1 MARRRSKQGA
11 GKTRPGKGNPRDA
24 KRHPAAKTPRRR
36 GLLARLARWAL
47 VVGIWVGV
55 AVCGVVAWYAWD
67 LPDLSRLETP
77 TRRPAVLLRTADGAV
92 LARYGQ
98 LYGGAVRFDE
108 LPGYFVQAVSAIEDR
123 RFFEHPGIDIWG
135 ILRAAVANIRAGKV
149 RQGGSTLTQQLAKN
163 LFLTPERTVRRKIQ
177 EAIVALWLEARFSK
191 RQIFEIYINRVY
203 FGSGAYGVA
212 AAARRYFGGSV
223 GDLSLFEAAVLA
235 GLLKAPSRYSPV
247 RDADAARARGNRVL
261 RAMTDTGVLTEAE
274 ARAARRT
281 PLRLREE
288 TGAGARYFA
297 DWALERAVGHIGRT
311 AHDVAI
317 RTTLDSRLQRIA
329 ERHARTLLA
338 KEGKTGRVS
347 QVAVVAMAL
356 DGAVRAMVGG
366 RVYSASQFNRATQAR
381 RQPGSAFKLFV
392 YLAGLEAG
400 LTPDSTFVDK
410 PVSVAGWRPR
420 NYDGRFRGAMSLE
433 RAFAKSINTVA
444 VQVSERVGRRRVVDA
459 ARRLGITTPIAPHPS
474 LALGASEVTLIELT
488 AAYAAVASGG
498 IAVWPYGVAVVDAVG
513 GKRLYRRSGGPQ
525 ARVIAE
531 DRARALRRML
541 REVVR
546 GGTGRAARFGRGEAG
561 KTGTSQGFRDAW
573 FVGFAGDLVAGV
585 WVGND
590 DDRPMAKVTGGG
602 LPARIW
608 RAFMREAAPARA
620 SRPREQP
627 PPSDESPDHQD

>member
-1 MARRRSKQGA
+1 MARRQTGKQDGEGGA
-11 GKTRPGKGNPRDA
+11 NRKSGG
-24 KRHPAAKTPRRR
+24 AAKPAGRRPARRR
-36 GLLARLARWAL
+36 WLARLARWTL
-47 VVGIWVGV
+47 VLGIWIGV
-55 AVCGVVAWYAWD
+55 AAGGAIAWYAWD

-77 TRRPAVLLRTADGAV
+77 TRRPAVLLRTADGAM

-108 LPGYFVQAVSAIEDR
+108 LPGFFVEAVSSIEDR
-123 RFFEHPGIDIWG
+123 RFFDHPGIDVWG
-135 ILRAAVANIRAGKV
+135 ILRAAVANIRAGKI

-212 AAARRYFGGSV
+212 AAARRYFGGTV

-247 RDADAARARGNRVL
+247 RDADAAKERGLRVL
-261 RAMTDTGVLTEAE
+261 RSMVDAGKLTEAE

-281 PLRLREE
+281 PLRLRAE

-297 DWALERAVGHIGRT
+297 DWALERAVGYIGRT
-311 AHDVAI
+311 SRDVEI
-317 RTTLDSRLQRIA
+317 RTTMDARLQRIA

-338 KEGKTGRVS
+338 KEEKTRRVS
-347 QVAVVAMAL
+347 QVALVAMSL

-400 LTPDSTFVDK
+400 LAPDSVFVDK
-410 PVSVAGWRPR
+410 PVRVAGWRPR
-420 NYDGRFRGAMSLE
+420 NYDGRFHGAMPLR
-433 RAFAKSINTVA
+433 RAFAQSINSVA
-444 VQVSERVGRRRVVDA
+444 VQVSERVGHRRVIDA

-488 AAYAAVASGG
+488 AAYAAVANGG
-498 IAVWPYGVAVVDAVG
+498 VAVWPYGIASVETVG
-513 GKRLYRRSGGPQ
+513 GKRLYRRTGGPQ
-525 ARVIAE
+525 ARVIE
-531 DRARALRRML
+531 KGRAQALRRML

-546 GGTGRAARFGRGEAG
+546 GGTGRAARLGGSEAG

-590 DDRPMAKVTGGG
+590 DDRPMKKVTGGG

-608 RAFMREAAPARA
+608 RAFMRDAAR
-620 SRPREQP
+620 
-627 PPSDESPDHQD
+627 

>member
-1 MARRRSKQGA
+1 MARRQTRKRRGKSVANRKA
-11 GKTRPGKGNPRDA
+11 GK
-24 KRHPAAKTPRRR
+24 AAKPGGRGRARR
-36 GLLARLARWAL
+36 GWVARLARWTL
-47 VVGIWVGV
+47 VAGIWMGV
-55 AVCGVVAWYAWD
+55 AVAGAVAWYAWD

-77 TRRPAVLLRTADGAV
+77 TRRPAVLLRTDGGAM

-98 LYGGAVRFDE
+98 LYGGAVGFDD
-108 LPGYFVQAVSAIEDR
+108 LPGYLVQAVSSIEDR
-123 RFFEHPGIDIWG
+123 RFFEHPGIDVWG
-135 ILRAAVANIRAGKV
+135 ILRAAVANIRAGKI

-223 GDLSLFEAAVLA
+223 RDLSLFEAAVLA

-247 RDADAARARGNRVL
+247 RDAEAAKERGLRVL
-261 RAMTDTGVLTEAE
+261 RAMVDAGKLTEAE

-281 PLRLREE
+281 ALRLRAE
-288 TGAGARYFA
+288 TGTGARYFA
-297 DWALERAVGHIGRT
+297 DWALERAVGYIGRT
-311 AHDVAI
+311 SQDVEI
-317 RTTLDSRLQRIA
+317 RTTMNPRLQRIA
-329 ERHARTLLA
+329 ERHVHALLA
-338 KEGKTGRVS
+338 KEEKTRRVS
-347 QVAVVAMAL
+347 QAALVAMSL

-400 LTPDSTFVDK
+400 LTPDSIFVDK

-420 NYDGRFRGAMSLE
+420 NYDGRFHGAMPLT

-444 VQVSERVGRRRVVDA
+444 VQVSERVGRRRVIDT

-474 LALGASEVTLIELT
+474 LALGASEVTLTELT
-488 AAYAAVASGG
+488 AAYAAVANGG
-498 IAVWPYGVAVVDAVG
+498 VAVWPYGIASVEAAG
-513 GKRLYRRSGGPQ
+513 GKRLYRRTGGPQ
-525 ARVIAE
+525 SRVIGK
-531 DRARALRRML
+531 DRAQALRRML

-546 GGTGRAARFGRGEAG
+546 GGTGRAARLGGSEAG
-561 KTGTSQGFRDAW
+561 KTGTSQSFRDAW

-590 DDRPMAKVTGGG
+590 DDRPMKKVTGGG

-608 RAFMREAAPARA
+608 RAFMRDAA
-620 SRPREQP
+620 S
-627 PPSDESPDHQD
+627 

>member
-1 MARRRSKQGA
+1 MARRQTGKQDGEGGA
-11 GKTRPGKGNPRDA
+11 NRKSGG
-24 KRHPAAKTPRRR
+24 AAKPGGRRPTRR
-36 GLLARLARWAL
+36 GWLARLARWTL
-47 VVGIWVGV
+47 VLGIWIGV
-55 AVCGVVAWYAWD
+55 AAGGAVAWYAWD

-77 TRRPAVLLRTADGAV
+77 TRRPAVLLRTADGAM

-108 LPGYFVQAVSAIEDR
+108 LPGFFVEAVSSIEDR
-123 RFFEHPGIDIWG
+123 RFFEHPGIDVWG
-135 ILRAAVANIRAGKV
+135 ILRAAVANIRAGKI

-177 EAIVALWLEARFSK
+177 EAIVALWLEARFTK

-212 AAARRYFGGSV
+212 AAARRYFGGTV

-247 RDADAARARGNRVL
+247 RDADAAKERGLRVL
-261 RAMTDTGVLTEAE
+261 RAMVDAGKLTEAE
-274 ARAARRT
+274 AKAALRT
-281 PLRLREE
+281 PLRLRAE
-288 TGAGARYFA
+288 TGTGARYFA
-297 DWALERAVGHIGRT
+297 DWALERAVGYIGRT
-311 AHDVAI
+311 SRDVEI
-317 RTTLDSRLQRIA
+317 RTTMNARLQRIA
-329 ERHARTLLA
+329 ERHARALLA
-338 KEGKTGRVS
+338 KEEKTRRVS
-347 QVAVVAMAL
+347 QVALVAMSL

-400 LTPDSTFVDK
+400 LAPDSVFVDK
-410 PVSVAGWRPR
+410 PVRVAGWRPR
-420 NYDGRFRGAMSLE
+420 NYDGRFHGAMPLR
-433 RAFAKSINTVA
+433 RAFAQSINSVA
-444 VQVSERVGRRRVVDA
+444 VQVSERVGRRRVIDA

-488 AAYAAVASGG
+488 AAYAAVANGG
-498 IAVWPYGVAVVDAVG
+498 VAVWPYGIASVEAVG
-513 GKRLYRRSGGPQ
+513 GKRLYRRTGGPQ
-525 ARVIAE
+525 ARVIE
-531 DRARALRRML
+531 KGRAQALRRML

-546 GGTGRAARFGRGEAG
+546 GGTGRAARLGGSEAG

-590 DDRPMAKVTGGG
+590 DDRPMKKVTGGG

-608 RAFMREAAPARA
+608 RAFMRDAAR
-620 SRPREQP
+620 
-627 PPSDESPDHQD
+627 

>member
-1 MARRRSKQGA
+1 MARRQTGKQDAEGGA
-11 GKTRPGKGNPRDA
+11 NRESGG
-24 KRHPAAKTPRRR
+24 AAKPGGRRPTRRR
-36 GLLARLARWAL
+36 WLARLARWTL
-47 VVGIWVGV
+47 VLGIWIGV
-55 AVCGVVAWYAWD
+55 AAGGAVAWYAWD

-77 TRRPAVLLRTADGAV
+77 TRRPAVLLRTADGAM

-108 LPGYFVQAVSAIEDR
+108 LPGFFVEAVSSIEDR
-123 RFFEHPGIDIWG
+123 RFFEHPGIDVWG
-135 ILRAAVANIRAGKV
+135 ILRAAVANIRAGKI

-163 LFLTPERTVRRKIQ
+163 LFLTPDRTVRRKIQ
-177 EAIVALWLEARFSK
+177 EAIVALWLEARFTK

-212 AAARRYFGGSV
+212 AAARRYFGGTV

-247 RDADAARARGNRVL
+247 RDADAAKGRGLRVL
-261 RAMTDTGVLTEAE
+261 RAMVDAGKLTEAE
-274 ARAARRT
+274 AKAARRT
-281 PLRLREE
+281 PLRLRAE
-288 TGAGARYFA
+288 TGTGARYFA
-297 DWALERAVGHIGRT
+297 DWALERAVGYIGRT
-311 AHDVAI
+311 SRDVEI
-317 RTTLDSRLQRIA
+317 RTTMDARLQRIA
-329 ERHARTLLA
+329 EHHARTLLA
-338 KEGKTGRVS
+338 KEEKTRRVS
-347 QVAVVAMAL
+347 QVALVAMSL

-400 LTPDSTFVDK
+400 LAPDSVFVDK
-410 PVSVAGWRPR
+410 PVRVAGWRPR
-420 NYDGRFRGAMSLE
+420 NYDGRFHGAMPLR
-433 RAFAKSINTVA
+433 RAFAQSINSVA
-444 VQVSERVGRRRVVDA
+444 VQVSERVGRRRVIDA

-488 AAYAAVASGG
+488 AAYAAVANGG
-498 IAVWPYGVAVVDAVG
+498 IAVWPYGIASVEAVG
-513 GKRLYRRSGGPQ
+513 GKRLYRRTGGPQ
-525 ARVIAE
+525 ARVIE
-531 DRARALRRML
+531 KGRAQALRRML

-546 GGTGRAARFGRGEAG
+546 GGTGRAARLGGSEAG

-590 DDRPMAKVTGGG
+590 DDRPMKKVTGGG

-608 RAFMREAAPARA
+608 RAFMRDAAR
-620 SRPREQP
+620 
-627 PPSDESPDHQD
+627 

>member
-1 MARRRSKQGA
+1 MARRQTGKQDGEGGA
-11 GKTRPGKGNPRDA
+11 NRKSGG
-24 KRHPAAKTPRRR
+24 AAKPAGRRPARRR
-36 GLLARLARWAL
+36 WLARLARWTL
-47 VVGIWVGV
+47 VLGIWIGV
-55 AVCGVVAWYAWD
+55 AAAGAVAWYAWD

-77 TRRPAVLLRTADGAV
+77 TRRPAVLLRTADGAM

-108 LPGYFVQAVSAIEDR
+108 LPGFFVEAVSSIEDR
-123 RFFEHPGIDIWG
+123 RFFEHPGIDVWG
-135 ILRAAVANIRAGKV
+135 ILRAAVANIRAGKI

-163 LFLTPERTVRRKIQ
+163 LFLTPDRTVRRKIQ

-212 AAARRYFGGSV
+212 AAARRYFGGTV

-247 RDADAARARGNRVL
+247 RDADAAKGRGLRVL
-261 RAMTDTGVLTEAE
+261 RSMVDAGKLTEAE
-274 ARAARRT
+274 ARAALRT
-281 PLRLREE
+281 PLRLRAE

-297 DWALERAVGHIGRT
+297 DWVLERAVGYIGRT
-311 AHDVAI
+311 SRDVEI
-317 RTTLDSRLQRIA
+317 RTTMDARLQRIA
-329 ERHARTLLA
+329 EHHARTLLA
-338 KEGKTGRVS
+338 KEEKTRRVS
-347 QVAVVAMAL
+347 QVALVAMSL

-400 LTPDSTFVDK
+400 LVPDSVFVDK
-410 PVSVAGWRPR
+410 PVRVAGWRPR
-420 NYDGRFRGAMSLE
+420 NYDGRFHGAMPLR
-433 RAFAKSINTVA
+433 RAFARSINSVA
-444 VQVSERVGRRRVVDA
+444 VQVSERAGRRRVIDA

-488 AAYAAVASGG
+488 AAYAAVANGG
-498 IAVWPYGVAVVDAVG
+498 IAVWPYGIASMEAVG
-513 GKRLYRRSGGPQ
+513 GKRLYRRTGGPQ
-525 ARVIAE
+525 ARVIE
-531 DRARALRRML
+531 KGRAQALRRML

-546 GGTGRAARFGRGEAG
+546 GGTGRAARLGGSEAG

-590 DDRPMAKVTGGG
+590 DDRPMKKVTGGG

-608 RAFMREAAPARA
+608 RAFMRDAAR
-620 SRPREQP
+620 
-627 PPSDESPDHQD
+627 

>member
-1 MARRRSKQGA
+1 MARRRSKQLG
-11 GKTRPGKGNPRDA
+11 GKGGEAAKRRSGGRTRPDRKAGDEANS
-24 KRHPAAKTPRRR
+24 AARRLAR
-36 GLLARLARWAL
+36 RLWVARLARWTL
-47 VVGIWVGV
+47 VAGIWGGV
-55 AVCGVVAWYAWD
+55 AVAGAVAWYAWD

-77 TRRPAVLLRTADGAV
+77 TRHPAALLRTADGAA

-98 LYGGAVRFDE
+98 LYGGAVRFGE
-108 LPGYFVQAVSAIEDR
+108 LPGYLVQAVSAIEDR

-163 LFLTPERTVRRKIQ
+163 LFLSPERTVRRKIQ

-212 AAARRYFGGSV
+212 AAARRYFGGTAR
-223 GDLSLFEAAVLA
+223 DLSLFEAAILA

-247 RDADAARARGNRVL
+247 RDADAAKARGLQVL
-261 RAMTDTGVLTEAE
+261 RAMVDTGDLTEAE
-274 ARAARRT
+274 AGAAQRT

-288 TGAGARYFA
+288 TGPGARYFA
-297 DWALERAVGHIGRT
+297 DWALQRAHGHVGRGPQDI
-311 AHDVAI
+311 DI
-317 RTTLDSRLQRIA
+317 RTTLDTGLQRIA
-329 ERHARTLLA
+329 ERHAEALLA
-338 KEGKTGRVS
+338 SEGTAGRVS
-347 QVAVVAMAL
+347 QVAVVAMSTK
-356 DGAVRAMVGG
+356 GAIRAMVGG
-366 RVYSASQFNRATQAR
+366 RVYSASQFNRATQAW

-400 LTPDSTFVDK
+400 LAPDDVFVDK
-410 PVSVAGWRPR
+410 PVTVAGWRPR
-420 NYDGRFRGAMSLE
+420 NYDGRYRGAMPLV
-433 RAFAKSINTVA
+433 RAFARSINTVA
-444 VQVSERVGRRRVVDA
+444 VQVSERAGRRRVIDA

-474 LALGASEVTLIELT
+474 LALGTSEVTLIELT
-488 AAYAAVASGG
+488 AAYAAVANGG
-498 IAVWPYGVAVVDAVG
+498 IAVWPYGVTAIDAVG
-513 GKRLYRRSGGPQ
+513 GARLYRRSGAP
-525 ARVIAE
+525 ASRVIAR

-546 GGTGRAARFGRGEAG
+546 SGTGRAARLGGSEGG
-561 KTGTSQGFRDAW
+561 KTGTSQSFRDAW

-590 DDRPMAKVTGGG
+590 DERPMAKVTGGA

-608 RAFMREAAPARA
+608 RALMRDAEAARAAR
-620 SRPREQP
+620 RRE
-627 PPSDESPDHQD
+627 

>member
-1 MARRRSKQGA
+1 MARRRSKQLG
-11 GKTRPGKGNPRDA
+11 GKGGEAAKRRSGGRTRPDRKAGGEANS
-24 KRHPAAKTPRRR
+24 AARRSAR
-36 GLLARLARWAL
+36 RLWVARLARWTL
-47 VVGIWVGV
+47 VAGIWVGV
-55 AVCGVVAWYAWD
+55 AVAGAVAWYAWD

-77 TRRPAVLLRTADGAV
+77 TRHPAALLRTADGAA

-98 LYGGAVRFDE
+98 LYGGAVRFGE

-163 LFLTPERTVRRKIQ
+163 LFLSPERTVRRKIQ

-212 AAARRYFGGSV
+212 AAARRYFGGTAR
-223 GDLSLFEAAVLA
+223 DLSLFEAAILA

-247 RDADAARARGNRVL
+247 RDADAAKARGLQVL
-261 RAMTDTGVLTEAE
+261 RAMVDTGDLTEAE
-274 ARAARRT
+274 AGAAQRT

-288 TGAGARYFA
+288 TGPGARYFA
-297 DWALERAVGHIGRT
+297 DWALQRAHGHVGRGPQDI
-311 AHDVAI
+311 DI
-317 RTTLDSRLQRIA
+317 RTTLDTGLQRIA
-329 ERHARTLLA
+329 ERHAEALLA
-338 KEGKTGRVS
+338 SEGTAGRVS
-347 QVAVVAMAL
+347 QVAVVAMSTK
-356 DGAVRAMVGG
+356 GAIRAMVGG
-366 RVYSASQFNRATQAR
+366 RVYSASQFNRATQAW

-400 LTPDSTFVDK
+400 LAPDDVFVDK
-410 PVSVAGWRPR
+410 PVTVAGWRPR
-420 NYDGRFRGAMSLE
+420 NYDGRYRGAMPLV
-433 RAFAKSINTVA
+433 RAFARSINTVA
-444 VQVSERVGRRRVVDA
+444 VQVSERAGRRRVIDA

-474 LALGASEVTLIELT
+474 LALGTSEVTLIELT
-488 AAYAAVASGG
+488 AAYAAVANGG
-498 IAVWPYGVAVVDAVG
+498 IAVWPYGVTAIDAVG
-513 GKRLYRRSGGPQ
+513 GARLYRRSGAP
-525 ARVIAE
+525 ASRVIAR

-546 GGTGRAARFGRGEAG
+546 SGTGRAARLGGSEGG
-561 KTGTSQGFRDAW
+561 KTGTSQSFRDAW

-590 DDRPMAKVTGGG
+590 DERPMAKVTGGA

-608 RAFMREAAPARA
+608 RALMRDAEAARAAR
-620 SRPREQP
+620 RRE
-627 PPSDESPDHQD
+627 

>member
-1 MARRRSKQGA
+1 MARRRTGKQS
-11 GKTRPGKGNPRDA
+11 GKGGANR
-24 KRHPAAKTPRRR
+24 KSGGAAKPRGPRTARRR
-36 GLLARLARWAL
+36 WVARLARWTL
-47 VVGIWVGV
+47 VLGIWVGV
-55 AVCGVVAWYAWD
+55 GVGGAVAWYAWD

-108 LPGYFVQAVSAIEDR
+108 LPGYFVEAVSSIEDR
-123 RFFEHPGIDIWG
+123 RFFEHPGIDVWG
-135 ILRAAVANIRAGKV
+135 ILRAAVANIRAGKI

-212 AAARRYFGGSV
+212 AAARRYFGGTV
-223 GDLSLFEAAVLA
+223 RDLSLFEAAVLA

-247 RDADAARARGNRVL
+247 RDAEAARARGLRVL
-261 RAMTDTGVLTEAE
+261 RAMVDAGKLTEAE
-274 ARAARRT
+274 AGAARRT
-281 PLRLREE
+281 SLRLREE

-311 AHDVAI
+311 SRDVEI

-338 KEGKTGRVS
+338 KEEKTRRVS
-347 QVAVVAMAL
+347 QVALVAMSF

-366 RVYSASQFNRATQAR
+366 KVYSASQFNRATQAR

-400 LTPDSTFVDK
+400 LTPDTVFVDK
-410 PVSVAGWRPR
+410 PVGVAGWRPR
-420 NYDGRFRGAMSLE
+420 NYDGRFRGAMPLA

-444 VQVSERVGRRRVVDA
+444 VQVGERVGRRRVIDT

-474 LALGASEVTLIELT
+474 LALGASEVTPIELT
-488 AAYAAVASGG
+488 AAYASVANGG
-498 IAVWPYGVAVVDAVG
+498 IAVWPYGIVSVDAIG

-525 ARVIAE
+525 ARVIE
-531 DRARALRRML
+531 EGRARALKRML
-541 REVVR
+541 RDVVR
-546 GGTGRAARFGRGEAG
+546 GGTGRAARLGRGEAG

-590 DDRPMAKVTGGG
+590 DDRPMVKVTGGG

-608 RAFMREAAPARA
+608 RAFMRDATAP
-620 SRPREQP
+620 
-627 PPSDESPDHQD
+627 

>member
-1 MARRRSKQGA
+1 MARRQTGKQD
-11 GKTRPGKGNPRDA
+11 GKGGADRKPGG
-24 KRHPAAKTPRRR
+24 AAKPGARRPARRR
-36 GLLARLARWAL
+36 WLARLARWTL
-47 VVGIWVGV
+47 VLGIWIGV
-55 AVCGVVAWYAWD
+55 AAGGAVAWYAWD

-77 TRRPAVLLRTADGAV
+77 TRRPAVLLRTADGAM

-108 LPGYFVQAVSAIEDR
+108 LPGFFVEAVSSIEDR
-123 RFFEHPGIDIWG
+123 RFFDHPGIDVWG
-135 ILRAAVANIRAGKV
+135 ILRAAVANIRAGKI

-212 AAARRYFGGSV
+212 AAARRYFGGTV

-247 RDADAARARGNRVL
+247 RDADAAKERGLRVL
-261 RAMTDTGVLTEAE
+261 RSMVDAGKLTEAE
-274 ARAARRT
+274 ARAALRT
-281 PLRLREE
+281 PLRLRAE

-297 DWALERAVGHIGRT
+297 DWALERAVGYIGRT
-311 AHDVAI
+311 SRDVEI
-317 RTTLDSRLQRIA
+317 RTTMDARLQRIA
-329 ERHARTLLA
+329 ERHARTLLE
-338 KEGKTGRVS
+338 KEEKTRGVS
-347 QVAVVAMAL
+347 QVALVAMSL

-400 LTPDSTFVDK
+400 LVPDSVFVDK
-410 PVSVAGWRPR
+410 PVRVAGWRPR
-420 NYDGRFRGAMSLE
+420 NYDGRFHGAMPLR
-433 RAFAKSINTVA
+433 RAFARSINSVA
-444 VQVSERVGRRRVVDA
+444 VQVSERVGRRRVIDA

-488 AAYAAVASGG
+488 AAYAAVANGG
-498 IAVWPYGVAVVDAVG
+498 VAVWPYGIASVETVG
-513 GKRLYRRSGGPQ
+513 GKRLYRRTGGPQ
-525 ARVIAE
+525 ARVIE
-531 DRARALRRML
+531 KGRAQALRRML

-546 GGTGRAARFGRGEAG
+546 GGTGRAARLGGSEAG

-590 DDRPMAKVTGGG
+590 DDRPMKKVTGGG

-608 RAFMREAAPARA
+608 RAFMRDAAR
-620 SRPREQP
+620 
-627 PPSDESPDHQD
+627 

>member
-1 MARRRSKQGA
+1 MARRQTGKQDAEGGA
-11 GKTRPGKGNPRDA
+11 NRKSGG
-24 KRHPAAKTPRRR
+24 AAKPGGRRPTRRR
-36 GLLARLARWAL
+36 WLARLARWTL
-47 VVGIWVGV
+47 VLGIWIGV
-55 AVCGVVAWYAWD
+55 AAGGAIAWYAWD

-77 TRRPAVLLRTADGAV
+77 TRRPAVLLRTADGAM

-108 LPGYFVQAVSAIEDR
+108 LPGFFVEAVSSIEDR
-123 RFFEHPGIDIWG
+123 RFFDHPGIDVWG
-135 ILRAAVANIRAGKV
+135 ILRAAVANIRAGKI

-177 EAIVALWLEARFSK
+177 EAIVALWLEARFTK

-212 AAARRYFGGSV
+212 AAARRYFGGTV

-247 RDADAARARGNRVL
+247 RDADAAKERGLRVL
-261 RAMTDTGVLTEAE
+261 RAMVDAGKLTEAE
-274 ARAARRT
+274 AKAARRT
-281 PLRLREE
+281 PLRLRAE
-288 TGAGARYFA
+288 TGTGARYFA
-297 DWALERAVGHIGRT
+297 DWALERAVGYIGRT
-311 AHDVAI
+311 SRDVEI
-317 RTTLDSRLQRIA
+317 RTTMDARLQRIA
-329 ERHARTLLA
+329 EHHARTLLA
-338 KEGKTGRVS
+338 KEEKTRRVS
-347 QVAVVAMAL
+347 QVALVAMSL

-400 LTPDSTFVDK
+400 LAPDSVFVDK
-410 PVSVAGWRPR
+410 PVRVAGWRPR
-420 NYDGRFRGAMSLE
+420 NYDGRFHGAMPLR
-433 RAFAKSINTVA
+433 RAFAQSINSVA
-444 VQVSERVGRRRVVDA
+444 VQVSERVGHRRVIDA

-488 AAYAAVASGG
+488 AAYAAVANGG
-498 IAVWPYGVAVVDAVG
+498 VAVWPYGIASVEAVG
-513 GKRLYRRSGGPQ
+513 GKRLYRRTGGPQ
-525 ARVIAE
+525 ARVIE
-531 DRARALRRML
+531 KGRAQALRRML

-546 GGTGRAARFGRGEAG
+546 GGTGRAARLGGSEAG

-590 DDRPMAKVTGGG
+590 DDRPMKKVTGGG

-608 RAFMREAAPARA
+608 RAFMRDAAR
-620 SRPREQP
+620 
-627 PPSDESPDHQD
+627 

>member
-1 MARRRSKQGA
+1 MARRQTGKQD
-11 GKTRPGKGNPRDA
+11 GKGGADRKPGG
-24 KRHPAAKTPRRR
+24 AAKPAGRRPARRR
-36 GLLARLARWAL
+36 WLARLARWTL
-47 VVGIWVGV
+47 VLGIWIGV
-55 AVCGVVAWYAWD
+55 AAAGAVAWYAWD

-77 TRRPAVLLRTADGAV
+77 TRRPAVLLRTADGAM

-108 LPGYFVQAVSAIEDR
+108 LPGFFVAAVSSIEDR
-123 RFFEHPGIDIWG
+123 RFFEHPGIDVWG
-135 ILRAAVANIRAGKV
+135 ILRAAVANIRAGKI

-163 LFLTPERTVRRKIQ
+163 LFLTPDRTVRRKIQ

-212 AAARRYFGGSV
+212 AAARRYFGGTV

-247 RDADAARARGNRVL
+247 RDADAAKGRGLRVL
-261 RAMTDTGVLTEAE
+261 RAMVDAGKLTEAE

-281 PLRLREE
+281 PLRLRAE
-288 TGAGARYFA
+288 TGTGARYFA
-297 DWALERAVGHIGRT
+297 DWALERAVGYIGRT
-311 AHDVAI
+311 SRDVEI
-317 RTTLDSRLQRIA
+317 RTTMDARLQRIA

-338 KEGKTGRVS
+338 KEEKTRRVS
-347 QVAVVAMAL
+347 QVALVAMSL

-400 LTPDSTFVDK
+400 LAPDSVFVDK
-410 PVSVAGWRPR
+410 PVRVAGWRPR
-420 NYDGRFRGAMSLE
+420 NYDGRFHGAMPLR
-433 RAFAKSINTVA
+433 RAFARSINSVA
-444 VQVSERVGRRRVVDA
+444 VQVSERAGRRRVIDA

-488 AAYAAVASGG
+488 AAYAAVANGG
-498 IAVWPYGVAVVDAVG
+498 VAVWPYGIASVETVG
-513 GKRLYRRSGGPQ
+513 GKRLYRRTGGPQ
-525 ARVIAE
+525 ARVIE
-531 DRARALRRML
+531 KGRAQALRRML

-546 GGTGRAARFGRGEAG
+546 GGTGRAARLGGSEAG

-590 DDRPMAKVTGGG
+590 DDRPMKKVTGGG

-608 RAFMREAAPARA
+608 RAFMRDAAR
-620 SRPREQP
+620 
-627 PPSDESPDHQD
+627 

>member
-1 MARRRSKQGA
+1 MARRQTGKQD
-11 GKTRPGKGNPRDA
+11 GKGGADRKPGG
-24 KRHPAAKTPRRR
+24 AAKPGARRPARR
-36 GLLARLARWAL
+36 GWVARLARWTL
-47 VVGIWVGV
+47 VLGIWIGV
-55 AVCGVVAWYAWD
+55 AAGGAIAWYAWD

-77 TRRPAVLLRTADGAV
+77 TRRPAVLLRTADGAM

-108 LPGYFVQAVSAIEDR
+108 LPGFFVEAVSSIEDR
-123 RFFEHPGIDIWG
+123 RFFEHPGIDVWG
-135 ILRAAVANIRAGKV
+135 ILRAAVANIRAGKI

-163 LFLTPERTVRRKIQ
+163 LFLTPDRTVRRKIQ

-212 AAARRYFGGSV
+212 AAARRYFGGTV

-247 RDADAARARGNRVL
+247 RDADAAKGRGLRVL
-261 RAMTDTGVLTEAE
+261 RAMVDAGKLTEAE

-281 PLRLREE
+281 PLRLRAE
-288 TGAGARYFA
+288 TGTGARYFA
-297 DWALERAVGHIGRT
+297 DWALERAVGYIGRT
-311 AHDVAI
+311 SRDVEI
-317 RTTLDSRLQRIA
+317 STTMDARLQRIA

-338 KEGKTGRVS
+338 KEEKTRRVS
-347 QVAVVAMAL
+347 QVALVAMSL

-400 LTPDSTFVDK
+400 LAPDSVFVDK
-410 PVSVAGWRPR
+410 PVRVAGWRPR
-420 NYDGRFRGAMSLE
+420 NYDGRFHGAMPLR
-433 RAFAKSINTVA
+433 RAFARSINSVA
-444 VQVSERVGRRRVVDA
+444 VQVSERAGRRRVIDA

-488 AAYAAVASGG
+488 AAYAAVANGG
-498 IAVWPYGVAVVDAVG
+498 IAVWPYGIASVEAVG
-513 GKRLYRRSGGPQ
+513 GKRLYRRTGGPQ
-525 ARVIAE
+525 ARVIE
-531 DRARALRRML
+531 KGRAQALRRML

-546 GGTGRAARFGRGEAG
+546 GGTGRAARLGGSEAG

-590 DDRPMAKVTGGG
+590 DDRPMKKVTGGG

-608 RAFMREAAPARA
+608 RAFMRDAAR
-620 SRPREQP
+620 
-627 PPSDESPDHQD
+627 